1 VDSVTT
7 PFPQDTHTLPSLF
20 SSVDTHER
28 APLSGVSPAPPDRRQ
43 ESALERLQ
51 NALADLLS
59 AVNSAF
65 LEQPEEA
72 EGLVSQAVAHLRK
85 QSGVGLAT
93 PTPAGA
99 RSAVQSGPRGGLAPW
114 QIRRVASHVD
124 THLDAKIGTAE
135 LAALV
140 ELSVFHFCRAF
151 RASLDESPHT
161 YIMRRRIEHAQGMML
176 QTPMP
181 LAQIAI
187 ACGLA
192 DQAHLNKTFRRF
204 VGESPGAWRRAR
216 VTASLSTCKWKE
228 QLNAKDRANY
238 GKHTASP

>member
-1 VDSVTT
+1 MDSVTT
-7 PFPQDTHTLPSLF
+7 PFPQDPPALHSLF
-20 SSVDTHER
+20 SSVDTYQR
-28 APLSGVSPAPPDRRQ
+28 APFAEVSPATPDRRQ
-43 ESALERLQ
+43 ESALGRLQ
-51 NALADLLS
+51 NALADLLC

-72 EGLVSQAVAHLRK
+72 EGLVSQAATQLRS
-85 QSGVGLAT
+85 QSGGGLAT
-93 PTPAGA
+93 LTPADA

-135 LAALV
+135 LAGVV

-161 YIMRRRIEHAQGMML
+161 YIMRRRIERAQGLML

-192 DQAHLNKTFRRF
+192 DQAHLNKSFRRF

-216 VTASLSTCKWKE
+216 ATAPLSTHE
-228 QLNAKDRANY
+228 IRSN
-238 GKHTASP
+238 